1 MSVLHASVLTAFK
14 QRGWAYRSVAD
25 AEVIEADFEA
35 HHTKVCL
42 HVQSFGESGVLSV
55 VADASFPVPRTH
67 FLAVSEL
74 LMRTNKVL
82 NLGNFELDWDE
93 GRVMFR
99 VSNLFQPNRVD
110 ERIVSG
116 LVYAAVAEMDEQ
128 IAESK
133 VHAAQFAA
141 TLRTAQK
148 RFAALAKVE
157 ERHAN
162 HYRAQ
167 LAKVAA

>member
-116 LVYAAVAEMDEQ
+116 LVYAAVAEMDRLTPFLSIVCRTPAGELLL
-128 IAESK
+128 
-133 VHAAQFAA
+133 
-141 TLRTAQK
+141 LRIIELMSREDLLPPEPK
-148 RFAALAKVE
+148 E
-157 ERHAN
+157 EDTPAPR
-162 HYRAQ
+162 
-167 LAKVAA
+167 V